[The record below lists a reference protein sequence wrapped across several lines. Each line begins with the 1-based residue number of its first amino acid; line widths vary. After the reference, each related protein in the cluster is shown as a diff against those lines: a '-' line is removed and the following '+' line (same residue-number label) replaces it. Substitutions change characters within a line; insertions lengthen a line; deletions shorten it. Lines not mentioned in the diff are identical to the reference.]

1 MNDQQGLLNERRETT
16 HERITQPSKV
26 CAIPHLFGEN
36 VSRVDP
42 SRDVED
48 VHVQDFVLYPF
59 PYRVL
64 LQLHV
69 PNFL

>member
-1 MNDQQGLLNERRETT
+1 MMNDQQGLLNERREMT

-26 CAIPHLFGEN
+26 CAIPYLFGEN

-42 SRDVED
+42 SQNVED
-48 VHVQDFVLYPF
+48 VQDFVLYPF
-59 PYRVL
+59 PYGVF

>member
-1 MNDQQGLLNERRETT
+1 MNDLQGLLNERRETT
-16 HERITQPSKV
+16 RERITQTSKV
-26 CAIPHLFGEN
+26 CTIPHLFGEN

-48 VHVQDFVLYPF
+48 VQDFVLYPF